1 MKSHR
6 LRTVLVFAA
15 VLVTAVVVSRP
26 AVYTWLATTSL
37 RAIEEVNEL
46 TTRPLDRRFTLY
58 PCPNTI

>member
-1 MKSHR
+1 MKAHR
-6 LRTVLVFAA
+6 LRTVLVFTA

-26 AVYTWLATTSL
+26 AVYAWLAATSL

-46 TTRPLDRRFTLY
+46 RTRPLDRCFTVY